1 MGKKDQRNL
10 EDKTIVEVGHQVNL
24 SKSESDSLIP
34 SNLHAEQTNQ
44 EDKRSEVAAEVNVVR
59 GLSPSGM
66 GECGELDKVEQ
77 GADEVG
83 PGVEKSNP
91 KERNSNNLG
100 PLSLG
105 LEISGGKELERVS
118 EQVGEFL
125 TQRK

>member
-44 EDKRSEVAAEVNVVR
+44 GDKRSEVAAEVEVVR
-59 GLSPSGM
+59 GLSPSGV
-66 GECGELDKVEQ
+66 GECGEQDKLEQ

-91 KERNSNNLG
+91 NG
-100 PLSLG
+100 D
-105 LEISGGKELERVS
+105 
-118 EQVGEFL
+118 EF
-125 TQRK
+125 K